1 MKIIPVVAVLA
12 LALASGVVAQAASD
26 GSGGDAVNGAAL
38 AEAGHYAQDAA
49 RSTVVATGPK
59 IGFVI
64 DLPFGADPPAGV
76 SGSRLPDGST
86 MLLLDRNDGR

>member
-38 AEAGHYAQDAA
+38 AEANHYAADAA
-49 RSTVVATGPK
+49 RSTLVATGPR
-59 IGFVI
+59 IGFAI
-64 DLPFGADPPAGV
+64 DVPFSTDIQGAV
-76 SGSRLPDGST
+76 SSTRVPDGST
-86 MLLLDRNDGR
+86 MLLLDRNDGH